1 MLSVSVNVHENV
13 PQSSEVVVIQ
23 TEQVS
28 NHKGKEVPQKYE
40 NACVRADKSHRDWI

>member
-1 MLSVSVNVHENV
+1 MLSVSVNVHKNV
-13 PQSSEVVVIQ
+13 PQSSEVV
-23 TEQVS
+23 VS